1 VLGLAIPSVL
11 DDKRANNHKSGDI
24 MPGTYKVT
32 EIVGTSTKSFAEAVQ
47 EGVKRASKTLRNL
60 GWFQVVE
67 ERGLIK
73 DGQVAEFQVTIKV
86 GFKLED

>member
-1 VLGLAIPSVL
+1 MPS
-11 DDKRANNHKSGDI
+11 
-24 MPGTYKVT
+24 TYKIT
-32 EIVGTSTKSFAEAVQ
+32 EIVGTSPKSFADAVQ
-47 EGVKRASKTLRNL
+47 EGVKRASKNLRNL

-73 DGQVAEFQVTIKV
+73 DGQVAEFQVTIKI

>member
-1 VLGLAIPSVL
+1 MS
-11 DDKRANNHKSGDI
+11 
-24 MPGTYKVT
+24 TYKIT
-32 EIVGTSTKSFAEAVQ
+32 EIVGTSQNSFADAVK

-60 GWFQVVE
+60 NWFEVVE

-73 DGQVAEFQVTIKV
+73 NGEVAEFQVTIKV